1 MEDPQL
7 LLSQAA
13 NALDGGA
20 MEVSLQQLREAKFVH
35 HSIVSHPAHY
45 ETLVLTIRSSLDSLD
60 SIVLKRHGAASPIQ
74 THASGGIHT
83 HRTGSPVLDKKWN
96 NVSNGHTRHSS
107 HSEDDSQSIGSD
119 HSSRAKSPP
128 LIPPKPTRMQKPS
141 VAPKPI
147 WKPPRSIS
155 PPSTQTPAALDRSA
169 ISSISSI
176 TSTTPTSTP
185 PLTDPPIKRPVPL
198 PPAIS
203 TSTSAS
209 TQRLKLPS
217 AIARSALKQRPRA
230 SSVSINAVGWPFIF
244 NPTESSSQHLLRRIS
259 SPNLYSIREKPTS
272 RPLSSSVPSHGIRP
286 KTMDLSSSED
296 SGMSTIRIVAE
307 GHVDPTDLVPAQ
319 TNPGDSLAPP
329 TSFGGQPSD
338 YVPNIPVPPLLTTY
352 RNIQQK
358 LTKVEGK
365 LNNLKTRKQQMLKN
379 ESFTWSQSSD
389 EDEDMLIYPTEESIN
404 DAIFEYTSLTAE
416 TKDTLNK
423 VRTLYMSAATV
434 PTITQFPPHLIAYQL
449 TLIESAIFAE
459 IPPEALLYHS
469 ARTPHARIVSSTDF
483 FNYTTRAIEH
493 SILLQQE
500 AAHRAEHIHLWVKIA
515 GKCLALNNY
524 QTLKAIISALGTPPV
539 QRLKRTWAC
548 IPKKSLSKL
557 ETLGQLMSE
566 SNNYENYRE
575 HMGMI
580 NTSGEDN
587 RSSTISIKPVHILK
601 PTVPFLGTFIHDMTY
616 LLAAT
621 KSLNEPID
629 DPRIQG
635 ILLIMQQFQ
644 SGPKYPEMP
653 PSAYI
658 KLSQKHSFR
667 PTSITNALHRS
678 SSSKTRISSTMFF
691 SNGGIDEYEVDKE
704 VEVQQQIITQ
714 YLLMR
719 PWVSEKNIDELSFL
733 REPPKQRR
741 GSSPGHARTRSGTG
755 SGTYASSVLSTTSTI
770 SRFSTG
776 NTSLYTTASGS
787 GSDSR
792 PTSTEEFGNHINEEH
807 SPTTTEAKQRGFWSF
822 ANPLRKN
829 SDVNRSHL
837 GSLVGRRSMTDL
849 RTVVAGNGSMNE
861 MAEEDNDGEKEI
873 RSAKPDMMT
882 PHSNMEDALWKS
894 VADQAVS
901 KQQSNVYSSVTTND
915 TTSQQTFTSPKPPTV
930 PNVPPR
936 HVPVNPSPMAPPKPL
951 AQPPSIPPRQY
962 NAIGPSPLKN
972 AEDELKAAL
981 AKRYAS
987 ES

>member
-1 MEDPQL
+1 
-7 LLSQAA
+7 
-13 NALDGGA
+13 
-20 MEVSLQQLREAKFVH
+20 
-35 HSIVSHPAHY
+35 
-45 ETLVLTIRSSLDSLD
+45 
-60 SIVLKRHGAASPIQ
+60 
-74 THASGGIHT
+74 
-83 HRTGSPVLDKKWN
+83 
-96 NVSNGHTRHSS
+96 
-107 HSEDDSQSIGSD
+107 
-119 HSSRAKSPP
+119 
-128 LIPPKPTRMQKPS
+128 
-141 VAPKPI
+141 
-147 WKPPRSIS
+147 
-155 PPSTQTPAALDRSA
+155 
-169 ISSISSI
+169 
-176 TSTTPTSTP
+176 
-185 PLTDPPIKRPVPL
+185 
-198 PPAIS
+198 
-203 TSTSAS
+203 
-209 TQRLKLPS
+209 
-217 AIARSALKQRPRA
+217 
-230 SSVSINAVGWPFIF
+230 
-244 NPTESSSQHLLRRIS
+244 
-259 SPNLYSIREKPTS
+259 
-272 RPLSSSVPSHGIRP
+272 
-286 KTMDLSSSED
+286 MDLSSSED

-329 TSFGGQPSD
+329 SSFGGQPSD

-365 LNNLKTRKQQMLKN
+365 LNNLKIKKQKLLRN
-379 ESFTWSQSSD
+379 ESATWSQSSD
-389 EDEDMLIYPTEESIN
+389 EEDMLIYPNDESVN
-404 DAIFEYTSLTAE
+404 EAIFEYTTLTAE

-459 IPPEALLYHS
+459 IPPDALLCHS
-469 ARTPHARIVSSTDF
+469 ARTPHPRIVSSTDF

-500 AAHRAEHIHLWVKIA
+500 AAHRAEHIHLWVKVA

-566 SNNYENYRE
+566 SNNYETYRE

-621 KSLNEPID
+621 KSLNEPLD

-678 SSSKTRISSTMFF
+678 SSSKTRMSNTMFF
-691 SNGGIDEYEVDKE
+691 GNGIDEYEVDKE
-704 VEVQQQIITQ
+704 IGVQQQIITQ

-770 SRFSTG
+770 SRFSAG

-792 PTSTEEFGNHINEEH
+792 PTSTEESSNHITEEH
-807 SPTTTEAKQRGFWSF
+807 SPTNTEAKQRGFWSF
-822 ANPLRKN
+822 TNPLRKS

-849 RTVVAGNGSMNE
+849 RTVMPGNTTMNE
-861 MAEEDNDGEKEI
+861 MAEEEDDEDEKEI
-873 RSAKPDMMT
+873 HSAKPDMMT
-882 PHSNMEDALWKS
+882 PHNNVDNAIWKS
-894 VADQAVS
+894 VADPATLRQQA
-901 KQQSNVYSSVTTND
+901 NAHSSVTTND
-915 TTSQQTFTSPKPPTV
+915 TSTTHQQTFTSPKPPTV

-936 HVPVNPSPMAPPKPL
+936 HVPVNPSLKAPPRPL
-951 AQPPSIPPRQY
+951 AQPPSVPPRQY
-962 NAIGPSPLKN
+962 NTTGPSPLRN